1 MTSMCSAPSRSWR
14 TLRGGSTRQRP
25 STTSATILR
34 FGCLSSSGP
43 APATR
48 FLYPSHRSTGSLAA
62 SLTYHFG
69 YVTIRA
75 LMHTHASLSAQAE
88 RGPHRMTG
96 ILDEQYLTIAQA
108 AERLHVNKSTI
119 RRWIDQGTLPA
130 YKVGQR
136 RVALRT
142 ADVARLITPARRT

>member
-1 MTSMCSAPSRSWR
+1 
-14 TLRGGSTRQRP
+14 
-25 STTSATILR
+25 
-34 FGCLSSSGP
+34 
-43 APATR
+43 
-48 FLYPSHRSTGSLAA
+48 
-62 SLTYHFG
+62 
-69 YVTIRA
+69 
-75 LMHTHASLSAQAE
+75 
-88 RGPHRMTG
+88 MTG

-142 ADVARLITPARRT
+142 ADVARLITPARRTQEKGGAMSQTEQGVSPKLTPEQQRQGLAALAAARKLQAELLAERGGELFSPSWEIINELRDERSRQLQ